1 MVPTYQRKKG
11 GLRGRMKCRA
21 GQATKIMAVAD
32 SAGLPVA
39 VTIADGSRHDVSL
52 VDQTLD
58 QAVTDLHTLPSK
70 LIGDKAFDSAELAER
85 LRDERYIELIAP
97 KRKRNFLSIVV
108 YRMVGLYV
116 ATNAVGK
123 WSDCSAGSN

>member
-1 MVPTYQRKKG
+1 MG
-11 GLRGRMKCRA
+11 KCRA

-58 QAVTDLHTLPSK
+58 QAVTDFLPSK
-70 LIGDKAFDSAELAER
+70 LIGDKGFDSAELAER